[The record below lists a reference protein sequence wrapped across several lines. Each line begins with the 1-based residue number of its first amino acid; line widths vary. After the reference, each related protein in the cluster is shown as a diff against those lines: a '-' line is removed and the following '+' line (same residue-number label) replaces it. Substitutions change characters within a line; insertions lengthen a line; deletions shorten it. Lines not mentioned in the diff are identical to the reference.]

1 VNGLQTNVSIEE
13 EKVTTK
19 PSIFG
24 IITSPTLQFERMK
37 EKAPIGLPL
46 VLVLLLMTL
55 ATTLVA
61 YVSLDNPI
69 LNNPE
74 LTGGMEIPVGVTL
87 GMAAGGA
94 LIGGLISFYIIAGLY
109 RVAMM
114 IMGNDT
120 NYKKLLSIVI
130 FSSMISTLGVLVNG
144 LIAFAVGGYEP
155 NYTSLAPLFS
165 DNPLLKSIGTNFD
178 IFNIWYYVVLGLGLQ
193 IVAGLNKTKAITLVI
208 IVFLLGVGIS
218 SLSGIFAIPGM

>member
-1 VNGLQTNVSIEE
+1 MQTNVSIEE

-69 LNNPE
+69 LNDPK

>member
-1 VNGLQTNVSIEE
+1 MQTNVSIEE
-13 EKVTTK
+13 EKETTK

-24 IITSPTLQFERMK
+24 MITSPTLQFERMK

-46 VLVLLLMTL
+46 IFVLLIMTV

-69 LNNPE
+69 LNDPE

-94 LIGGLISFYIIAGLY
+94 LIGGLISFYIIAGFY
-109 RVAMM
+109 KVAMM

-120 NYKKLLSIVI
+120 NYKKLLSLVI
-130 FSSMISTLGVLVNG
+130 FSSMISTLGALVNG

-155 NYTSLAPLFS
+155 NYTSLAPIFS
-165 DNPLLKSIGTNFD
+165 DNPLLRSIGTNFD

-193 IVAGLNKTKAITLVI
+193 TVAGLSKTKAITLVI

-218 SLSGIFAIPGM
+218 SLSGLFAIPGM